1 MLHDARTSF
10 KWCLI
15 ISYLLNNSIVRRI
28 AWLISPI
35 NRDLNY
41 YRSISFYRWK
51 LYLLIWS
58 KINYSLSKVT
68 SIRFALITID
78 FDVYSKNR
86 NL

>member
-28 AWLISPI
+28 VWLISPI

-41 YRSISFYRWK
+41 YRSISSFDFI
-51 LYLLIWS
+51 LSMEIVPVNLI
-58 KINYSLSKVT
+58 
-68 SIRFALITID
+68 
-78 FDVYSKNR
+78 
-86 NL
+86 

>member
-41 YRSISFYRWK
+41 YRSISSFD
-51 LYLLIWS
+51 WS
-58 KINYSLSKVT
+58 NIKYSLLKVT